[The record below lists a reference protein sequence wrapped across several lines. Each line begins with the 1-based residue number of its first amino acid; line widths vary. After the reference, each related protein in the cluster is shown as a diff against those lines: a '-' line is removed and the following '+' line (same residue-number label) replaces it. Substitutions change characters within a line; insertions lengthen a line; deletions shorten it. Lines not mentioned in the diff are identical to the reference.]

1 MEQRDPD
8 ADRRGREWV
17 TIAIL
22 GKPRGTR
29 GELFALP
36 TTSHMERF
44 APGRE
49 FTLWFDARSGRPPLR
64 MRLELAWNHN
74 EKLILKLA
82 GVDSMDEAGQLRG
95 AELCLRAEEREPLP
109 EGEYYYDDLK
119 GLAVVDMATGERLGT
134 VTGFTE
140 GVGPGVLEIET
151 PVEGAKGGAEA
162 WQVPFAKE
170 ICVEVD
176 LAAGEI
182 RVRLPAGLREL
193 NRPHSNAE
201 SHSE

>member
-1 MEQRDPD
+1 
-8 ADRRGREWV
+8 
-17 TIAIL
+17 
-22 GKPRGTR
+22 
-29 GELFALP
+29 
-36 TTSHMERF
+36 
-44 APGRE
+44 
-49 FTLWFDARSGRPPLR
+49 
-64 MRLELAWNHN
+64 
-74 EKLILKLA
+74 
-82 GVDSMDEAGQLRG
+82 MDEAGQLRG